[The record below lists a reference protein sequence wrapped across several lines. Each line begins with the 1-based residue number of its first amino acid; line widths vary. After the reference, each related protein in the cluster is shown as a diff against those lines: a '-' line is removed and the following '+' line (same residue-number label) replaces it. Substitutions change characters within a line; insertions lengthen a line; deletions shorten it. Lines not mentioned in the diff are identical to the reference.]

1 MVTVHISLKDMNNLN
16 KNQCLATYADGCY
29 IQNFTEKLSRYATYQ
44 KGRWQT
50 EAESISKNASE
61 EFWGTIFSN
70 TAAIFFVI
78 VIIVSSWH
86 FHCFYH
92 TYSFVKNP
100 RGGKKKDEILTDIPH
115 R

>member
-70 TAAIFFVI
+70 TAAIFFCYCYYCEFMAF
-78 VIIVSSWH
+78 SLFLSH
-86 FHCFYH
+86 LQFCE
-92 TYSFVKNP
+92 KP
-100 RGGKKKDEILTDIPH
+100 
-115 R
+115 